1 VGCRESEDREDDVEA
16 FRGERAGRGRPGD
29 VPHERA
35 RAMRQP
41 FAEQSLAHELDGA
54 RRQVTR
60 KASGG
65 AVGVQKR
72 QQRVAGAAADL
83 QDQELASAA
92 PRLEQLREL
101 VVEVSPVLV
110 VARVRRV
117 VHVPAVRGSRRA
129 FGGHR
134 SRRGRLRRDE
144 PFGRQPVGL
153 LPNHVVPGV
162 VLEHGLRA
170 GCLWQVPL
178 PLPRR

>member
-1 VGCRESEDREDDVEA
+1 
-16 FRGERAGRGRPGD
+16 
-29 VPHERA
+29 
-35 RAMRQP
+35 MRQP

-129 FGGHR
+129 LGGHR
-134 SRRGRLRRDE
+134 GRRGRLRRDE